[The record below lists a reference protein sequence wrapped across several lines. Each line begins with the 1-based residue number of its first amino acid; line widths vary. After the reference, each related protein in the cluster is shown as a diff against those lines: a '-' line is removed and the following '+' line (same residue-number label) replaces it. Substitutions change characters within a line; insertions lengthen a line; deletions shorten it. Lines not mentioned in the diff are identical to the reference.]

1 MGAPRGLGNAE
12 IERRP
17 NPEERALA
25 AGGQRKLARDEKRA
39 RIADPGRVPVWL
51 GTRGREQ
58 LRVVGQQ
65 DIGNPERVRVAPAR
79 IAAHADGLADFD
91 RCRVRS
97 PCATGDSAAGFDFPR
112 FAGAVTYMNLDVRI
126 NPLDVCHLALDLG
139 DGVHLKQRTERV
151 VRVRSDG

>member
-1 MGAPRGLGNAE
+1 M
-12 IERRP
+12 
-17 NPEERALA
+17 
-25 AGGQRKLARDEKRA
+25 
-39 RIADPGRVPVWL
+39 WL

-79 IAAHADGLADFD
+79 IAAHADRLADFD
-91 RCRVRS
+91 HVAFDPHARQEIQR
-97 PCATGDSAAGFDFPR
+97 PGFDFPR

-126 NPLDVCHLALDLG
+126 HPLDVCHLALDLG